1 MNRRLVIGLG
11 ILALGVAW
19 TVYGAARFDRA
30 GDIFTDNTVGLGIVT
45 IVMAAF
51 ILGKA
56 ALKKK

>member
-1 MNRRLVIGLG
+1 MIGLG

-19 TVYGAARFDRA
+19 TVYGAVQFDRTS
-30 GDIFTDNTVGLGIVT
+30 GIFTDNTVGLGIVT

>member
-1 MNRRLVIGLG
+1 MIGLG

-19 TVYGAARFDRA
+19 TVYGAAQFDIA
-30 GDIFTDNTVGLGIVT
+30 GDIFTDNTAGLGIVT

>member
-1 MNRRLVIGLG
+1 MIGLG

-19 TVYGAARFDRA
+19 IAYGAVQFDRA
-30 GDIFTDNTVGLGIVT
+30 GDIFTDNTVGLGTVT
-45 IVMAAF
+45 IVIAAF